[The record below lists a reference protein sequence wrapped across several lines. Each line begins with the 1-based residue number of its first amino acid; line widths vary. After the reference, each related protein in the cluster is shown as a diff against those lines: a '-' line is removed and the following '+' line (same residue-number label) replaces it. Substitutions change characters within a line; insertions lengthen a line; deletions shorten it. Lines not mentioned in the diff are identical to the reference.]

1 MVRYVKHTNNH
12 IQAQGTVL
20 QTIYIEA
27 TIILFKLL
35 TNRWRSPETSQVA
48 YHNVPIIQRFISQSN
63 RTANSSCL
71 SHSDKG

>member
-27 TIILFKLL
+27 TIILF
-35 TNRWRSPETSQVA
+35 W
-48 YHNVPIIQRFISQSN
+48 PIGGAVLKHR
-63 RTANSSCL
+63 
-71 SHSDKG
+71 K